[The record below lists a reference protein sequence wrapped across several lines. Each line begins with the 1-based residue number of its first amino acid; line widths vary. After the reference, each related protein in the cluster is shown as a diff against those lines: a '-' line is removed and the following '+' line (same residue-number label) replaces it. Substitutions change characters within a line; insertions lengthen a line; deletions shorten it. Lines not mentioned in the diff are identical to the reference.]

1 MFCTKCGAAMEEGAA
16 FCTECGASA
25 HEEAVQ
31 EPVAASVEESV
42 SAPVEEPIAVPVET
56 PAVSAV
62 EETKKTNN
70 GKVGFIEAIKLAIL
84 NSLNFTGR
92 ASRSEFWWGYL
103 FFAIAGIVASIPYIG
118 WLISLAIVLP
128 SLALSVRRLND
139 IGRRWSFLFMGL
151 IPIAGAIILIINF
164 CKPSID

>member
-1 MFCTKCGAAMEEGAA
+1 MEEGAA
-16 FCTECGASA
+16 FCTECGAAA

-31 EPVAASVEESV
+31 EPVAAPVEEPV
-42 SAPVEEPIAVPVET
+42 VAPVEEPVAAPVEEPVA
-56 PAVSAV
+56 PAA
-62 EETKKTNN
+62 EESKKTNN
-70 GKVGFIEAIKLAIL
+70 GHVGFIGAIKLAIL

-118 WLISLAIVLP
+118 WLIGLAIVLP
-128 SLALSVRRLND
+128 SLSLSIRRLND
-139 IGRRWSFLFMGL
+139 MGKSWSFLFMGL

>member
-1 MFCTKCGAAMEEGAA
+1 MFCTKCGAVMEDGAA

-31 EPVAASVEESV
+31 EPVV
-42 SAPVEEPIAVPVET
+42 APVEEPVAAPIEEPVA
-56 PAVSAV
+56 PAT

-70 GKVGFIEAIKLAIL
+70 GNVGFIEAIKLAIL

-103 FFAIAGIVASIPYIG
+103 FFAIAGIVANIPYIG
-118 WLISLAIVLP
+118 WLIGLAIILP

-139 IGRRWSFLFMGL
+139 MGRSWSFLFMGL

-164 CKPSID
+164 AKPSID